1 MRPPETRR
9 DLQIRLLYHSCIGT
23 RSGDAVK
30 MSNVHGVHQAK
41 LIGGRAATTG
51 LSLA

>member
-9 DLQIRLLYHSCIGT
+9 DLQIRLLYHTCIGT
-23 RSGDAVK
+23 GSGDAVK

-41 LIGGRAATTG
+41 LISWRATTSG